1 MGGLQQF
8 GSGSEIQTLG
18 DDSNSRQ
25 KFQSP
30 ISKTFAWTLKFYI
43 DIEFLKHQFFVGEL
57 ATLNPTVE
65 HIMGCAL
72 AIWKKIDVILQ
83 YKDVAIE
90 VKTADKGVFSCQMV
104 EVLP

>member
-1 MGGLQQF
+1 MRNITCIYLLWSQKRFVAVWLTLQNAF
-8 GSGSEIQTLG
+8 DVSYL
-18 DDSNSRQ
+18 Q
-25 KFQSP
+25 K
-30 ISKTFAWTLKFYI
+30 KHHI
-43 DIEFLKHQFFVGEL
+43 DIEFLQHQTFVGEL

-65 HIMGCAL
+65 HIMRCTL
-72 AIWKKIDVILQ
+72 AIWKKSDVILQ